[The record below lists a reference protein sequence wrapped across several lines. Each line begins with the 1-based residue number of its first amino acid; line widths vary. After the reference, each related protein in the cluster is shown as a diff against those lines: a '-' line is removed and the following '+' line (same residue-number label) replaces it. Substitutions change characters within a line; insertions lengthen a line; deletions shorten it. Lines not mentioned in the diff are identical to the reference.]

1 MTEEELIALY
11 RRGAHKKA
19 AEERERN
26 RLLVKD
32 EIEARLTVCRSCGH
46 MKGDDGLR
54 VVCNAPCRT
63 CRRREDG
70 TVLRAVTLARE
81 KCPLDRWDCPKI
93 SICIN
98 THNEGP
104 RVRATVAA
112 IRENLGDWPHELIV
126 VADEVTDGGCD
137 DLGADVTVIWN
148 KERRG
153 CAQCKLQAIE
163 AATGDVLVFLDAHHS
178 VIAGRLSDLGLRAWQ
193 DEAVFTP
200 VVRNIKYDEQW
211 NPHPAN
217 THNQVPCDTGMRFE
231 KQQYVLKP
239 NSWVRKHHLKDIRMV
254 GVGFAVSRRTLDRIG
269 GLNAYRGIHGSQ
281 ERGIALRAFMAGV
294 PVRLFAECV
303 LGHEFR
309 AGRPRPAGYKRYSV
323 KDQSRNFW
331 HAYFVVAGDYAFE
344 KLRPRLGK
352 AARKG
357 DGVIDV
363 PEVKAE
369 RERFQRLHKKRS
381 DAELLEFLQI
391 ESPSPAARVV
401 ESSVVQPK
409 IDVRIAY
416 EPGARIGG
424 DYNRIMRETPH
435 EWVLFL
441 DHDVL
446 LLHPS
451 WYEVCQR
458 AIRDH
463 PDGGLF
469 TCYTNNIGCKH
480 QKAPGAPAGD
490 SIRAHRTHARKLWE
504 ENGYMCT
511 ENRTHLIGGM
521 FMLTSR
527 AAWRASGGFPEDGF
541 FGVDN
546 WYHRQVMQASLK
558 CYRMDGLYCF
568 HLRDRKGDQWI
579 ADVDTSA
586 TLARQHPRP
595 IAKPIPPRA
604 PSPRRA
610 TIRTERRCIYTVIT
624 GGFDPVPPSRTYE
637 GWDYLCFTDN
647 SRDCG
652 TVVEPWQLRVFDSAG
667 LGPREASRLPK
678 ILAHRYLA
686 DHGYSIYHDANMRL
700 VADPTELCE
709 ELAWPDFAVPNH
721 RYTDCPYGEASLMI
735 KGKKAPEGAIRAAAD
750 RYRAEGLPEGMGAT
764 ENGCMLRRH
773 NDPRLRRLMEL
784 WWEEFIALGLG
795 RDQMPFAYARWKL
808 SYDPVIF
815 SAKVRRK
822 YLWGTHLHRTR
833 AA

>member
-1 MTEEELIALY
+1 MTFRDELETLSHFSNRIPEKWEIDERLRVCRACEHFSE
-11 RRGAHKKA
+11 RDAERGGMPTC
-19 AEERERN
+19 
-26 RLLVKD
+26 
-32 EIEARLTVCRSCGH
+32 ARCRSCSTKIVRF
-46 MKGDDGLR
+46 MSPR
-54 VVCNAPCRT
+54 WT
-63 CRRREDG
+63 
-70 TVLRAVTLARE
+70 
-81 KCPLDRWDCPKI
+81 CPLGKWDADLRPKI
-93 SICIN
+93 SVCIN

-104 RVRATVAA
+104 RVRATLNA
-112 IRENLGDWPHELIV
+112 IRENLGNWPHEIIV

-137 DLGADVTVIWN
+137 DLGSDVTVIRN

-178 VIAGRLSDLGLRAWQ
+178 VIAGRISDMASAAWRE
-193 DEAVFTP
+193 EAIFTP

-239 NSWVRKHHLKDIRMV
+239 NSWVRKHHLKEIRMV
-254 GVGFAVSRRTLDRIG
+254 GVGFAISRRTLERIG

-281 ERGIALRAFMAGV
+281 ERGIALRAFMANV
-294 PVRLFAECV
+294 PVKLFAECV

-309 AGRPRPAGYKRYSV
+309 AGKPRPAGYKRYSV

-344 KLRPRLGK
+344 KLRPRLQK

-357 DGVIDV
+357 DGVVDV

-401 ESSVVQPK
+401 ENSVVQPK

-416 EPGARIGG
+416 EPGARIGQ

-451 WYEVCQR
+451 WYAVCQR

-480 QKAPGAPAGD
+480 QKAPGAPTGD

-504 ENGYMCT
+504 ANGYRCT
-511 ENRTHLIGGM
+511 ENSKHLIGGM

-527 AAWRASGGFPEDGF
+527 TAWRASGGFPEDGF

-546 WYHRQVMQASLK
+546 WYHRQVMQAGLK
-558 CYRMDGLYCF
+558 CYRIDGLYCY
-568 HLRDRKGDQWI
+568 HIRDRKGDQWI
-579 ADVDTSA
+579 RDVDTAA

-595 IAKPIPPRA
+595 TAKPIPAGAPALRA
-604 PSPRRA
+604 A
-610 TIRTERRCIYTVIT
+610 TSKTERRCIYTVIT
-624 GGFDPVPPSRTYE
+624 EGFDPVPPSRAYA
-637 GWDYLCFTDN
+637 GWDYLCLTD
-647 SRDCG
+647 DPALA
-652 TVVEPWQLRVFDSAG
+652 VVEPWQLRVFDSAG
-667 LGPREASRLPK
+667 LTSREASRLPK

-686 DHGYSIYHDANMRL
+686 DYDYSVYHDANMRL
-700 VADPTELCE
+700 VADPTALCE
-709 ELAWPDFAVPNH
+709 ELGWPDFAVPNH
-721 RYTDCPYGEASLMI
+721 RYTDCPYGEATLMI
-735 KGKKAPEGAIRAAAD
+735 KGKKAPEQAIRAAAD
-750 RYRAEGLPEGMGAT
+750 RYRAEGLPQGMGAT

-773 NDPRLRRLMEL
+773 NDTSVRALMEL

-808 SYDPVIF
+808 SYEPVIF
-815 SAKVRRK
+815 PAKVRRK
-822 YLWGTHLHRTR
+822 YLWGTHLHKTR